1 MAKREIL
8 VCDFEDATCEG
19 NATCYKVWADG
30 DRQAWSV
37 DLCSTHAS
45 PLLAIV
51 ERAERTDL
59 PSKPR
64 VKVEATPLRTTDRTQ
79 RFKK

>member
-1 MAKREIL
+1 MAKREIRI
-8 VCDFEDATCEG
+8 CDFEDATCQG
-19 NATCYKVWADG
+19 IATCYKVWADG

-37 DLCSTHAS
+37 DLCTTHAS

-51 ERAERTDL
+51 ERAERVDL

-64 VKVEATPLRTTDRTQ
+64 VKVEPTPLRTTDKTRHL
-79 RFKK
+79 KK

>member
-8 VCDFEDATCEG
+8 VCDFEDTTCQG

-30 DRQAWSV
+30 DRQAWSI
-37 DLCSTHAS
+37 DLCEHHAS

-51 ERAERTDL
+51 EGAERTDL
-59 PSKPR
+59 PSRTR
-64 VKVEATPLRTTDRTQ
+64 VKVEPTALKTTDKTRHL
-79 RFKK
+79 KN